1 MFELLR
7 NIAYFFNFIS
17 KTIFNILKSV
27 KIIFQVLLYWWLI
40 YVLYQVYKAWILDK
54 LFDML

>member
-54 LFDML
+54 LFDMI